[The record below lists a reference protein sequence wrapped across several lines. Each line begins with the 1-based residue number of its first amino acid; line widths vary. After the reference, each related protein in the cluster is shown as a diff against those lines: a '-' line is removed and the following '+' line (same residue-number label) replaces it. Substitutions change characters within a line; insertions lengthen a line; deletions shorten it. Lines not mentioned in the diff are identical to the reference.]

1 MTKTLL
7 ATAAILAAIGTQVS
21 AQTAA
26 PVPAP
31 AAPVAGQ
38 HGAWAQ
44 HDQTRAEATQRAQ
57 AMFQRL
63 DLNRD
68 GVLTLAEVQQA
79 AAQFEAQRGDA
90 GEGKGGGMHAGRFER
105 MFGGA
110 QSLTLQQ
117 FVASAL
123 TRFDRMDLNHDGTVT
138 AAEREQARAA
148 FQANRPQ

>member
-7 ATAAILAAIGTQVS
+7 ATAAILAAVGTSAS
-21 AQTAA
+21 AQVA
-26 PVPAP
+26 VPAP

-63 DLNRD
+63 DANHD
-68 GVLTLAEVQQA
+68 GQLTLAEVQQA

-90 GEGKGGGMHAGRFER
+90 GEGKGGGIHAGRLER

-117 FVASAL
+117 FVASSL
-123 TRFDRMDLNHDGTVT
+123 TRFDRMDLNHDGVVT
-138 AAEREQARAA
+138 SAEREQARAA
-148 FQANRPQ
+148 FQANKPQ